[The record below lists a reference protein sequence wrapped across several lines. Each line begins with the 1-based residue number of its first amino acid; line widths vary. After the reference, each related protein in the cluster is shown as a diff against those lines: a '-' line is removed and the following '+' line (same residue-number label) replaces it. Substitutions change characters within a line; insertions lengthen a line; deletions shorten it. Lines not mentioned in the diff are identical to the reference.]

1 MLCFHCY
8 VRSNVNLNEAQNQQN
23 GQNQGD
29 IPRIEVKSEGV
40 TNAPATPVK
49 TGYPTPLHTDPY
61 SPNYSR
67 FPEKPYNSEY
77 PARSRGFE
85 DSRFSG
91 YPPHDAYSNPL
102 SPDYTYNQYPDRNL
116 RTDQQFY
123 PPTYSESPS
132 RPQQR
137 GFDPNSVRNSPPRYD
152 PQRPRDSFPSHP
164 QDFDRRARD
173 SFPSQPQD
181 YDYRRESY
189 PLHPEDSDFRRESYP
204 SHPLEPQERIPRHR
218 EESNYPNEYYEN
230 PLAPFP
236 PRGPSQYTR

>member
-1 MLCFHCY
+1 M
-8 VRSNVNLNEAQNQQN
+8 NINEAQNQQN
-23 GQNQGD
+23 GQNKGD
-29 IPRIEVKSEGV
+29 VPRIEVKSEGV

-91 YPPHDAYSNPL
+91 YPPHDPYSNPL
-102 SPDYTYNQYPDRNL
+102 SPDLSYNQYPNRNV

-123 PPTYSESPS
+123 PPTYSDSPS

-137 GFDPNSVRNSPPRYD
+137 VFDSYSGRNSPTRYD
-152 PQRPRDSFPSHP
+152 PQRARDSFPSHP
-164 QDFDRRARD
+164 QDFERRARD
-173 SFPSQPQD
+173 SFPNHPQD
-181 YDYRRESY
+181 YDYRRESF
-189 PLHPEDSDFRRESYP
+189 PQDSDFRRESYP
-204 SHPLEPQERIPRHR
+204 RQPLEHQEPYHR
-218 EESNYPNEYYEN
+218 NPEESNYPNEYYEN